1 MEKKKIEM
9 IIGVIS
15 IIVVIIG
22 IFVCIDKNKEH
33 KEDAEALKL
42 KEKLTVEFLENV
54 KVSDFIE
61 DLQGELLEDN
71 KIETSSIGEKEV
83 TFKYNS
89 IRNKEKTKSVKINIV
104 DTTKP
109 EIYMS
114 ETMTVIKGYNKDLT
128 DTILSGDNCDSNPT
142 RKIEG
147 EYNVNEVGTYNLKF
161 VITDASGNENSKNF
175 TLNVVNSI
183 KTTQNVQKK
192 IEFSEVLSKYKM
204 DNTELGIDVSKWQ
217 GEIDWQT
224 VKNAGT
230 KFTFIRVGYQN
241 GFDGENVEDEYFKAN
256 IEGAKEVG
264 LDVGIYFY
272 SYAKTIN
279 EIEDQVEW
287 ISNKLENYKIDLPIA
302 FDWESWSSFNN
313 CKLSFYDI
321 NNMAQTYIKMLE
333 NKGYK
338 ASLYSSKNYL
348 EKIWYANEYE
358 NIWLANYTTKTE
370 YNGNYQYWQCCNT
383 GKIDGING
391 DVDIDIYYK

>member
-89 IRNKEKTKSVKINIV
+89 IRNKEKTKSFKINIV

-147 EYNVNEVGTYNLKF
+147 KYNVNEVG
-161 VITDASGNENSKNF
+161 
-175 TLNVVNSI
+175 
-183 KTTQNVQKK
+183 KK
-192 IEFSEVLSKYKM
+192 KK
-204 DNTELGIDVSKWQ
+204 K
-217 GEIDWQT
+217 
-224 VKNAGT
+224 
-230 KFTFIRVGYQN
+230 
-241 GFDGENVEDEYFKAN
+241 
-256 IEGAKEVG
+256 
-264 LDVGIYFY
+264 
-272 SYAKTIN
+272 
-279 EIEDQVEW
+279 
-287 ISNKLENYKIDLPIA
+287 
-302 FDWESWSSFNN
+302 
-313 CKLSFYDI
+313 
-321 NNMAQTYIKMLE
+321 
-333 NKGYK
+333 
-338 ASLYSSKNYL
+338 
-348 EKIWYANEYE
+348 
-358 NIWLANYTTKTE
+358 
-370 YNGNYQYWQCCNT
+370 
-383 GKIDGING
+383 
-391 DVDIDIYYK
+391 